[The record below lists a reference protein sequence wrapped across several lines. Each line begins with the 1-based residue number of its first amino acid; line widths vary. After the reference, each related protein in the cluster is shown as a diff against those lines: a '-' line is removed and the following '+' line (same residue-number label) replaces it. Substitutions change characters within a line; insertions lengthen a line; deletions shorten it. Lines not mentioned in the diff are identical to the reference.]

1 MSPHAAPWPR
11 TPLALG
17 VNVKESPVR
26 GPDPEHL
33 KALWSSTSHPSQLHP
48 VNSLEG
54 IADDLISVPFTL
66 QDVKS
71 EDGETP
77 PPTMTG
83 PSRMSLHDVTRAFQ
97 QVPSSSTV
105 TPLRP
110 TISPPTT
117 TAPVARPPPN
127 YSYGVPMPPQP
138 PNNQNMRSAYP
149 QYPSPMLSQS
159 PAPMVYP
166 MSASPVPTRMQV
178 GTHNPMPPMQMY
190 GPPQGWMPLPPN
202 GPGQPPMMRPYPQM
216 MAYSPSAQPMYLPS
230 PQMANMQQAQN
241 VNGNRG
247 RNMSVMMSPGVVHTA
262 PAMYGSPVM
271 MPAGRVPGPMRNDS
285 NQQHPSQPTPY
296 TPTNSFM
303 RPSW

>member
-1 MSPHAAPWPR
+1 M
-11 TPLALG
+11 
-17 VNVKESPVR
+17 R

-33 KALWSSTSHPSQLHP
+33 KALWSSTSHPSELHP

-77 PPTMTG
+77 PPTMSG

-127 YSYGVPMPPQP
+127 YSYGVPMPPP
-138 PNNQNMRSAYP
+138 PNNQNLRPSYP
-149 QYPSPMLSQS
+149 QYPLLSQS

-166 MSASPVPTRMQV
+166 MSGSPVPTRMQV
-178 GTHNPMPPMQMY
+178 GTHTPMPMQMY
-190 GPPQGWMPLPPN
+190 GPPQAWVPLPANAP
-202 GPGQPPMMRPYPQM
+202 GGQPPMMRPYPQM
-216 MAYSPSAQPMYLPS
+216 MSYSPSAQPIYLPS
-230 PQMANMQQAQN
+230 PQSMPNMQTPQG
-241 VNGNRG
+241 VNGNRS
-247 RNMSVMMSPGVVHTA
+247 RSVSVMMSPGLVHAA

-271 MPAGRVPGPMRNDS
+271 MHAGRGAGAMRNDS
-285 NQQHPSQPTPY
+285 NQSQPSQPANPY
-296 TPTNSFM
+296 TPTNSFI